1 MHSKAKPPTKS
12 ERKRWDLFREIG
24 CVYCWLFLGHRGFE
38 ADVGHL
44 LDGGVRRGHSETVP
58 SCFYHHRGILPTG
71 CPDRATARRDLG
83 PSLTD
88 GSRPFRDRFGSDDR
102 VLALVNRLI
111 DEALAQAGAKPV
123 PLAGHGKGV
132 A

>member
-1 MHSKAKPPTKS
+1 
-12 ERKRWDLFREIG
+12 
-24 CVYCWLFLGHRGFE
+24 
-38 ADVGHL
+38 
-44 LDGGVRRGHSETVP
+44 
-58 SCFYHHRGILPTG
+58 
-71 CPDRATARRDLG
+71 
-83 PSLTD
+83 LTD

-111 DEALAQAGAKPV
+111 DEVLARAGAKPV